1 MKTRTAVIIT
11 ACAIAIAV
19 ASIVFSIVQNNQR
32 NNAYEKMYEQLRSQ
46 GYDDADKVVASSG
59 EDSLVVDTTQ
69 TDTVVSM
76 DFPNEETFKIA
87 DMAQEMLEELHYPV
101 VQIDTIGDQV
111 QINFMYG
118 GEHMMIVAENNQPGI
133 MVEDRPWDSFS
144 SDNMLAMCA
153 MWITINR
160 VNSFFPFRIL
170 YFEDE
175 ETVHVFTRHSL
186 LMNEYTSGKA
196 KLLEASVKNMVRVHE
211 YFQNT
216 MVGLIQEMKERE

>member
-11 ACAIAIAV
+11 TCAIAIAV
-19 ASIVFSIVQNNQR
+19 ASVAFNIVQNYQR
-32 NNAYEKMYEQLRSQ
+32 NSAYEKMYEQLRIQ
-46 GYDDADKVVASSG
+46 GYGDEDEYAASSD

-160 VNSFFPFRIL
+160 VNSYFPFRIL
-170 YFEDE
+170 YFEE
-175 ETVHVFTRHSL
+175 EGTIRVLTRQQLLINEFTPD
-186 LMNEYTSGKA
+186 KA
-196 KLLEASVKNMVRVHE
+196 KLLESSVKSMVRVHE

-216 MVGLIQEMKERE
+216 MVDLIQEFGNMN